1 MSMLG
6 FEQGAIRKVK
16 GFGNR
21 VRESR
26 DKMTEDLATNHRM
39 NRVKKKAL
47 DQKWKNRGQVAV
59 FFHIYAVGQTLQC
72 ITKQLLSQSL
82 VDPKYQWIGP
92 KGKITK
98 DSQRFIFTENGN
110 LVFDT
115 VYVVDSGNYTCNL
128 TYVINRRAITTM
140 VRYTVYVYHN
150 PKKSVRLSAD
160 FYTTKCYSKEI
171 TEFEEHLQKQLEYA
185 VQDFQCE
192 VHHWNSACHSIT
204 ASKIPLTYMF
214 NFQFIVF
221 PFALGWAD
229 KCNNTQC
236 EQQSDNRVKKCFHLH
251 LAGQISVIIHNV
263 NNSLITVSKRI
274 NVYLYFLIVL
284 FLLKVA
290 CPPGHYSARQ
300 DTICTP
306 CAFGSFNKNYGRTE
320 CKNCPRNEATN
331 RSGATSEEECHW
343 IIYPWILP
351 VASSAGT
358 CILLLILWA
367 ICRRYRKKSRKEKY
381 IQVAES
387 EPKEQ
392 DHRLAN
398 IIKNVDLLEQKSKL
412 KPSKHFIRHNPK
424 HRVGFSDD
432 QCLGLTDTETET
444 CITAGSPLSG
454 DTMFHT
460 EHETSSEGSRSP
472 HSSRSS
478 TPQNLAAILKHG
490 R

>member
-1 MSMLG
+1 
-6 FEQGAIRKVK
+6 
-16 GFGNR
+16 
-21 VRESR
+21 
-26 DKMTEDLATNHRM
+26 
-39 NRVKKKAL
+39 
-47 DQKWKNRGQVAV
+47 
-59 FFHIYAVGQTLQC
+59 
-72 ITKQLLSQSL
+72 
-82 VDPKYQWIGP
+82 
-92 KGKITK
+92 
-98 DSQRFIFTENGN
+98 
-110 LVFDT
+110 
-115 VYVVDSGNYTCNL
+115 
-128 TYVINRRAITTM
+128 M

-236 EQQSDNRVKKCFHLH
+236 EQQSDNRVKKAYTRIKSFVEDYPFNTMFPDIQYI
-251 LAGQISVIIHNV
+251 A
-263 NNSLITVSKRI
+263 NSLNGVKVDHCKPGFGKNII
-274 NVYLYFLIVL
+274 NDVQCVGCC
-284 FLLKVA
+284 VA